1 MGNVHALFKKLLPE
15 SPLAIVTVTTVNAD
29 GTSTVLTMGGGSMR
43 VIGTSVPATN
53 KAYVQDG
60 RIIGQAPSLTYYE
73 LEV

>member
-1 MGNVHALFKKLLPE
+1 MANIAAFFKTLLPQI
-15 SPLAIVTVTTVNAD
+15 PLVIVTVETVNAD
-29 GTSTVLTMGGGSMR
+29 GTSTVTTMGGGSMR

-60 RIIGQAPSLTYYE
+60 KIVGQASTLTYYE